1 MKRKLA
7 PALVSILEK
16 SAVSILAVGRK
27 PMSSEEYREVLRSSS
42 IAPKGGYS
50 EAFLSRI
57 DYLGFEMGDPSAYRP
72 LREYAESRPNASF
85 AFYLSVPQEL
95 FESVTT
101 GIGSVGLHNGSAKIA
116 FEKPF

>member
-16 SAVSILAVGRK
+16 SPASILAVGRK
-27 PMSSEEYREVLRSSS
+27 PMSSEEYREILRTSP
-42 IAPKGGYS
+42 IAPRGGYS

-57 DYLGFEMGDPSAYRP
+57 DYLGFEMDDPSAYVP
-72 LREYAESRPNASF
+72 LRKYAESRPDASF

-95 FESVTT
+95 FEPVTA
-101 GIGSVGLHNGSAKIA
+101 GIGSFGLHNGDSKIA